1 MCQIWIIIQAIVNTL
16 FLVVK
21 VCVLNQSKG
30 YQLLS
35 HVLFIFSFTLFLFI
49 LIVPIKVLN
58 LKNMNNFLTF
68 EVTMIEKNNKLME
81 NKDLFE
87 EVFDLFLKI
96 YWFFCFDFVLLSI
109 FIDFSMFTKIVLII
123 VCSCVTRKRCI
134 WVIGNTKVQETC
146 TSIFCNI
153 PMMK

>member
-1 MCQIWIIIQAIVNTL
+1 
-16 FLVVK
+16 
-21 VCVLNQSKG
+21 
-30 YQLLS
+30 
-35 HVLFIFSFTLFLFI
+35 
-49 LIVPIKVLN
+49 
-58 LKNMNNFLTF
+58 
-68 EVTMIEKNNKLME
+68 MIEKNNKLME

-134 WVIGNTKVQETC
+134 WVIGNTKV
-146 TSIFCNI
+146 
-153 PMMK
+153 